1 MPVLFQEQF
10 ETCFRGG
17 STYQAI
23 FEVMKKLLIATPI
36 FDGTVFIQY
45 FHSMLATI
53 PMLIQERIEFN
64 IINEARN
71 LINQARN
78 RSVHFAL
85 NNGYDKILFIDAD
98 ISWKASDVWALWNSD
113 KKVVGG
119 TYPLKTFPIKLN
131 FVPPQGIY
139 PKEVETFDPNEFV
152 QNHSDP
158 KTGEAEVFMLPTGF
172 MMVDCSVFRELEPVV
187 EKYHHRDQMKREIE
201 EESMFFPFKIAPD
214 GFLYTEDWGFC
225 DEVHKLGHK
234 IYWNTRVIVDHVGRH
249 TFSATTPIEKSAHRI
264 DIHAKNAKVSDLGIK
279 NPFAAWPRNLQC
291 FCGSGK
297 KFKKCHEG
305 QLDKP
310 ISLEEANQLKPDF
323 DKVLAEVQSLHD
335 QGIGY
340 KLPEPQL

>member
-1 MPVLFQEQF
+1 
-10 ETCFRGG
+10 
-17 STYQAI
+17 
-23 FEVMKKLLIATPI
+23 
-36 FDGTVFIQY
+36 
-45 FHSMLATI
+45 
-53 PMLIQERIEFN
+53 MLIHEKIEFN

-78 RSVHFAL
+78 RSAHYAL
-85 NNGYDKILFIDAD
+85 NNGFDKILFIDAD
-98 ISWKASDVWALWNSD
+98 ISWQAKDVWNLLQSD

-131 FVPPQGIY
+131 FVPPQNLY
-139 PKEVETFDPNEFV
+139 TTETFDPNEFI

-172 MMVDCSVFRELEPVV
+172 MMIDCSIFRELEPVV

-201 EESMFFPFKIAPD
+201 SESMFFPFKIAPD

-264 DIHAKNAKVSDLGIK
+264 DIHAKNMKTTDREVD
-279 NPFAAWPRNLQC
+279 NPFAKWPRNIPC

-297 KFKKCHEG
+297 KFKKCCEMTLG
-305 QLDKP
+305 PKVTPADALILQ
-310 ISLEEANQLKPDF
+310 PDF
-323 DKVLAEVQSLHD
+323 DRMLSLIQTNHD
-335 QGIGY
+335 QGVGY
-340 KLPEPQL
+340 KLPEPII